1 MVRGVEDARDAR
13 GAVRDAQEVA
23 HPARDV
29 VARAVVHVL
38 ADARDA
44 RDVPGAQADVLGNVL
59 VVRRDAQQTAVH
71 VVPAVHRLVQVL
83 VVAEAVVEAVH
94 PPAKAVRVV

>member
-1 MVRGVEDARDAR
+1 MARGVEDARDAPT
-13 GAVRDAQEVA
+13 VVHPAQEVA

-29 VARAVVHVL
+29 VARAVAHVL
-38 ADARDA
+38 TDARDA

-59 VVRRDAQQTAVH
+59 VVRQDAQQTVAH
-71 VVPAVHRLVQVL
+71 VAPAVHRLVQIL